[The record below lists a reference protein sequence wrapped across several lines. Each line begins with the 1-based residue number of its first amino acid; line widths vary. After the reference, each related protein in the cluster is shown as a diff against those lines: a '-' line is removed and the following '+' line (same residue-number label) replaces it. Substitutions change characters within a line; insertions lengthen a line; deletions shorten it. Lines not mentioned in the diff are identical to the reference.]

1 MVSIDTILFRKYIL
15 LRPHLNFIHST
26 HVHSQTLPKQS
37 FYKWSSL
44 TEQEN
49 RGNYHKNIFLHVFLQ
64 KYQFLGHFLGVKL
77 IFSQSLSTY
86 LLTCNFYLKKD

>member
-44 TEQEN
+44 TKQQN
-49 RGNYHKNIFLHVFLQ
+49 RGNYHKNIFFACFFTKIPIFRAVFGS
-64 KYQFLGHFLGVKL
+64 KIDF
-77 IFSQSLSTY
+77 FSKS
-86 LLTCNFYLKKD
+86 